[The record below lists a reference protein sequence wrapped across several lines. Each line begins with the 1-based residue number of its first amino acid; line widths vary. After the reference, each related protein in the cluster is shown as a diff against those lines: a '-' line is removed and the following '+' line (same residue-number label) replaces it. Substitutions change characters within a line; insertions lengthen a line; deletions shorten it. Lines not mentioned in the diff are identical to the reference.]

1 MSTVS
6 DPKKNERK
14 PDSKPVKRHFNA
26 NATANEWKTT
36 SWFLGGALA
45 FLAITGAAEWGSRP
59 APIEEFGRVGEEFY
73 ADFIDPTL
81 ATSLEVFVFD
91 ADAVKPKE
99 FRIERLANGR
109 WVIPSHHNYPADA
122 EEQLAKTASSV
133 IGIKR
138 GAMVTRWTAD
148 HARYGVVNPKQDSLT
163 VDEVDGVGQRLILRG
178 EDESVLA
185 DYIVGKQVDGEYDR
199 YYVRHPD
206 EDEVYLATL
215 DIDLSTKF
223 TDWIDTDLFDIS
235 TGSVLNLTVNDYSFD
250 ELSGE
255 LTQSHVTELKRQKT
269 WSDDW
274 QLDSLNEETEELN
287 KDAIRDTLN
296 AISNLEIAGVRAK
309 QPGLTPDLMLDKSA
323 LSSQRDVDRLQS
335 DLLSRGF
342 LLQPAEDEDALN
354 LIAREGELYAG
365 TDDGLVYRMHFGRVF
380 AGSEEELEIGFG
392 AAEHDSDTFESE
404 RVDADSGAS
413 DNASTEDSKSE
424 SEEGDTQESKGKPGR
439 YVFVRVDFDQHLLGD
454 EPAKPTEPEKSAELV
469 EAEREAKANKYESA
483 LTESEPQTDTG
494 EEETVEESKIDG
506 GAESVADDEN
516 ISRTSELEKLR
527 KEYEDIKRQYDEDLK
542 KYEDYQEKVRNG
554 KEKAEELNRRFAE
567 WYYVIPGKSY
577 DKLSLARADLV
588 KAKKATEDE
597 AEESVES
604 ESTTDETA
612 SMNQKEADDFL
623 AENKYKKGVVTT
635 DSGLQYKI
643 LTKGEGRSPTIDS
656 MVKVKYKGTLLD
668 GTVFDESGD
677 NEVEFGV
684 GQVINGWTE
693 ALQLMKPGSKWKLFI
708 PPNLA
713 YGEAG
718 TGAKIGPNSALIFEI
733 QLISFE

>member
-6 DPKKNERK
+6 DPKQNETK
-14 PDSKPVKRHFNA
+14 PDSTPVKRLEVNS
-26 NATANEWKTT
+26 NSTANEWKTT
-36 SWFLGGALA
+36 YWFLGGALA
-45 FLAITGAAEWGSRP
+45 FLAITGGAEWASRP
-59 APIEEFGRVGEEFY
+59 APIKEFGRVGEEFY
-73 ADFIDPTL
+73 SEFVDPTL

-99 FRIERLANGR
+99 FRVERLDNGR

-138 GAMVTRWTAD
+138 GAMVTRWAAD

-185 DYIVGKQVDGEYDR
+185 DYVVGKQVEGEYDQ

-206 EDEVYLATL
+206 EDEVYLAKL

-235 TGSVLNLTVNDYSFD
+235 TGNVLNLTVNDYSFD
-250 ELSGE
+250 ELSGK
-255 LTQSHVTELKRQKT
+255 LTQSDVTELTREKT

-274 QLDSLNEETEELN
+274 ELDSLNKETEELN

-309 QPGLTPDLMLDKSA
+309 QQGLTPDLMLDKA
-323 LSSQRDVDRLQS
+323 VLSSQRDVDRLQS

-342 LLQPAEDEDALN
+342 LLQPGENQEALN

-380 AGSEEELEIGFG
+380 TGSEEELEIGFG
-392 AAEHDSDTFESE
+392 TAEDDSDTFENE
-404 RVDADSGAS
+404 GADADSEVAETAS
-413 DNASTEDSKSE
+413 VEESE
-424 SEEGDTQESKGKPGR
+424 SEEGDEVEAKGKPGR
-439 YVFVRVDFDQHLLGD
+439 YVFVRVDFDETLLGD
-454 EPAKPTEPEKSAELV
+454 EPTKPTEPEKSAELI
-469 EAEREAKANKYESA
+469 EAEKQAEADQDEATSTDSEADEDEASESGEESA
-483 LTESEPQTDTG
+483 TDESERSD
-494 EEETVEESKIDG
+494 SDD
-506 GAESVADDEN
+506 ADD
-516 ISRTSELEKLR
+516 SEASTLDKLR
-527 KEYEDIKRQYDEDLK
+527 KEFDDAKKQYDEDLK
-542 KYEDYQEKVRNG
+542 KYEDYQEKVKDG
-554 KEKAEELNRRFAE
+554 KKKAEELNRRFAE
-567 WYYVIPGKSY
+567 WYYVIPGESY
-577 DKLSLARADLV
+577 DKLSLNRADLV
-588 KAKKATEDE
+588 KAKDADDADDDE
-597 AEESVES
+597 SSDSNSA
-604 ESTTDETA
+604 STTDETA
-612 SMNQKEADDFL
+612 TSNQAEADEFL
-623 AENKYKKGVVTT
+623 AENKDKDGIVTT
-635 DSGLQYKI
+635 DSGLQYEI
-643 LTKGEGRSPTIDS
+643 LTEGVGESPTADS
-656 MVKVKYKGTLLD
+656 MVKVKYKGTLID

-677 NEVEFGV
+677 SGAEFGV
-684 GQVINGWTE
+684 GQVIKGWTE
-693 ALQLMKPGSKWKLFI
+693 ALQLMKPGSKWKLYI

-718 TGAKIGPNSALIFEI
+718 SGAKIGPNSALIFEVE
-733 QLISFE
+733 LLSFE